1 MGVAVRIGV
10 SVLAGVV
17 VGVLVR
23 VSVGATVRVGLGD
36 VGVDVDVD
44 VTVGEV
50 VCVELHSNLSVEL
63 EVLGLVPSGAS
74 VSMIPKDSTVVDHPL
89 SRSFR

>member
-1 MGVAVRIGV
+1 MGVAVGIGV
-10 SVLAGVV
+10 SVL

-74 VSMIPKDSTVVDHPL
+74 GSMTPKDSTVVDHPL

>member
-1 MGVAVRIGV
+1 MGVAVGIGV
-10 SVLAGVV
+10 SVLVGVV

-36 VGVDVDVD
+36 VGVDVDVA
-44 VTVGEV
+44 VGEV
-50 VCVELHSNLSVEL
+50 LCVELHSNLSVEL
-63 EVLGLVPSGAS
+63 EVLDLVPSGAS
-74 VSMIPKDSTVVDHPL
+74 GSMIPKDSTVVDHPL

>member
-1 MGVAVRIGV
+1 MLV
-10 SVLAGVV
+10 GVV

-36 VGVDVDVD
+36 VGVDVDV
-44 VTVGEV
+44 TVGEV

-63 EVLGLVPSGAS
+63 EVLDLVPCGAS
-74 VSMIPKDSTVVDHPL
+74 GSMMTNDSTVVDHPL
-89 SRSFR
+89 SCSFR

>member
-1 MGVAVRIGV
+1 M
-10 SVLAGVV
+10 LAGVV

-36 VGVDVDVD
+36 VGVDVDLD

-63 EVLGLVPSGAS
+63 EVLDLVPSGAS
-74 VSMIPKDSTVVDHPL
+74 GSMIPKDSTVVDHPL

>member
-10 SVLAGVV
+10 SVLVGVV

-23 VSVGATVRVGLGD
+23 VSVGVTVRVGLGHVS
-36 VGVDVDVD
+36 VGVDVA
-44 VTVGEV
+44 VGEV
-50 VCVELHSNLSVEL
+50 VCVELHSNRSVER
-63 EVLGLVPSGAS
+63 EVLDLVPSGAS
-74 VSMIPKDSTVVDHPL
+74 GSMIPKESTVVDHPL